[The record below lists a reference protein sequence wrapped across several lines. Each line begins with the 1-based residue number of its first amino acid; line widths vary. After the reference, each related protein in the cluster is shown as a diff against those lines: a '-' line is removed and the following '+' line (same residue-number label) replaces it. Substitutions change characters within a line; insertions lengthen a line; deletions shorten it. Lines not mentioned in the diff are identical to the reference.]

1 MNSQIFMKGDAAT
14 PRHSHSAC
22 VWNNHVVL
30 TGGLDASLQALSIVQ
45 TMETDVRSILYSY
58 LDWLNTPIT
67 WYKTGQT
74 DSHTE
79 QFTDRTE
86 WTPEVLTGKQK

>member
-1 MNSQIFMKGDAAT
+1 MNSQIFIKGDAAT

-30 TGGLDASLQALSIVQ
+30 TGGLDANLQALSIVQ

-67 WYKTGQT
+67 WYKTG
-74 DSHTE
+74 E
-79 QFTDRTE
+79 K
-86 WTPEVLTGKQK
+86 LTVILNSLLTALNGLRRF

>member
-1 MNSQIFMKGDAAT
+1 M
-14 PRHSHSAC
+14 
-22 VWNNHVVL
+22 VL
-30 TGGLDASLQALSIVQ
+30 TGGLDANLQALSIVQ